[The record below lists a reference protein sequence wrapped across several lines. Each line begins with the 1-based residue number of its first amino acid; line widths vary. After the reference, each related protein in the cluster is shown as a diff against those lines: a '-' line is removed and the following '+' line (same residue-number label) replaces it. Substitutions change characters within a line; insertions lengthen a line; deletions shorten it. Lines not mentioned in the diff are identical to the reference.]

1 MYSVIDRSNPTYT
14 TKRPGEF
21 REWNI
26 AFQTAQGEKMV
37 WTISD
42 HTMRINHSKHSLL
55 SRERYSARQALTLE
69 LMQLSFALAGEEVG
83 QQVLGQVLPEEE
95 LSCLEVDISYHGG
108 NPPPDFYDDLAG
120 EEWFTSQKATAT
132 CYHFYI
138 SVRTHDYRV
147 EKLEEGQRQHL
158 LGSLEELCQAL
169 EKEYGDNAKYDIYL
183 GEGLTT
189 EKGVQLS
196 V

>member
-1 MYSVIDRSNPTYT
+1 M
-14 TKRPGEF
+14 
-21 REWNI
+21 
-26 AFQTAQGEKMV
+26 
-37 WTISD
+37 
-42 HTMRINHSKHSLL
+42 
-55 SRERYSARQALTLE
+55 E

-108 NPPPDFYDDLAG
+108 NPTPDFYDDLAG
-120 EEWFTSQKATAT
+120 EEWFTSQKAAAA
-132 CYHFYI
+132 CYLESDLYDFYI
-138 SVRTHDYRV
+138 SVRAHDYRV

-183 GEGLTT
+183 GEGLTA
-189 EKGVQLS
+189 EKGV
-196 V
+196 